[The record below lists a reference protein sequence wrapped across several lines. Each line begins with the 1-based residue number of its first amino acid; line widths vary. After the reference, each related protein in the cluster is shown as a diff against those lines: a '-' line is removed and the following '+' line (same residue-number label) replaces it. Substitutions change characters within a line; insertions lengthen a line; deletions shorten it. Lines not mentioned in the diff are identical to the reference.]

1 MAAHAVGRRHHPDRH
16 KSVGARGDESLD
28 LPFLLIL
35 LAGVLGAIW
44 LWRAAHGRGHGA
56 ETELRRICMGNQ
68 RQAERLIEGEMTRA
82 PGLSRAEAAQR
93 AIERYRR
100 DNR

>member
-1 MAAHAVGRRHHPDRH
+1 MDSSFP
-16 KSVGARGDESLD
+16 
-28 LPFLLIL
+28 LIL
-35 LAGVLGAIW
+35 LVVLVAIW
-44 LWRAAHGRGHGA
+44 LWRAYRGRRQAA
-56 ETELRRICMGNQ
+56 EEELRRICLGNQ

-82 PGLSRAEAAQR
+82 PGMSRAEAAQR